1 MRVTKWN
8 NVKTCVLLSENV
20 FGWKRTSKCIFPAK
34 KNVKSFVWAFK
45 THTHTHTKYT
55 IFPTADVC
63 HELVGLIS
71 RLPGKKSMK
80 HIFRKYMLLRDAPS
94 NVIIMLFL
102 SWMEQGHDPV
112 NTATY
117 VQYAH
122 AYEGIFHFWGALYV
136 HVYAC
141 AHSQRFTASLKAGV

>member
-1 MRVTKWN
+1 MSRLVCSYRKMCLGEKGLQNAFFPQRRMW
-8 NVKTCVLLSENV
+8 KVLFEPL
-20 FGWKRTSKCIFPAK
+20 K
-34 KNVKSFVWAFK
+34 
-45 THTHTHTKYT
+45 HTHTHTKYT
-55 IFPTADVC
+55 IFPTADMC